1 MNTHRGYTLIE
12 LMIVVAIVGILA
24 AVALPV
30 YSDYAKRSKM
40 SEVLAFAAKAK
51 SSVVESFQSAGTL
64 PADNNAAGL
73 DALASDITSKF
84 VESLSIADGV
94 ITVDIH
100 NSGDTDLNLGSVV
113 LSPMETDGVTPVAP
127 GYTGG
132 IVWACQVSDI
142 AIAEFF
148 PPNCRSAL

>member
-1 MNTHRGYTLIE
+1 MNAYRGYTLIE

-40 SEVLAFAAKAK
+40 SEVLAFSAKAK
-51 SSVVESFQSAGTL
+51 SAVVESFQSAGIL

-73 DALASDITSKF
+73 YALATDTTSKF
-84 VESLSIADGV
+84 VESLSVADGV
-94 ITVDIH
+94 ITVEIQ
-100 NSGDTDLNLGSVV
+100 NSGDADLNLESVV
-113 LSPMETDGVTPVAP
+113 LSPMERDGVTPVAP
-127 GYTGG
+127 GYSGV
-132 IVWACQVSDI
+132 IVWVCQVSDI
-142 AIAEFF
+142 SIAEYF